1 MKMATYDVYFDQTE
15 TITKS
20 YMALIND
27 ELTQEIY
34 GKNVKELTNSEL
46 QDCVWSYASPQE
58 TNEESLYV
66 SEVENVDFE
75 ESN

>member
-1 MKMATYDVYFDQTE
+1 MAIYNVNFDQTE
-15 TITKS
+15 TVTKS
-20 YMALIND
+20 YVVIIDD